1 MLVVSHS
8 VAGCCFDCVCIRSPD
23 FNLFVSG
30 KVVVFFFDAAA
41 AVIVITLLHQLKWKL
56 QNVFHD
62 ARHVP
67 RRCRYKRKRQQQYA
81 VLHGHGGQSGW
92 ISPEATI
99 CALCP
104 SSSRYVRVL
113 YDVRHFRLQFSTPRL
128 SHMRKCEA
136 HTETETEMLSRT
148 FATQFRRCRIH
159 RRRCVAMATAPIEK
173 KTWNAFFF
181 LLSALNWYRWRYSF
195 SLEPARVFGRGWNE
209 SFRFA
214 FVWRCRRSDNNE
226 ISNVPLY

>member
-99 CALCP
+99 CALCHVTFKLTVCACIVWCKAFSVAIFHSAFIAHAKMRSPHGNWNRNVVSYIRHTISTVPHSP
-104 SSSRYVRVL
+104 S
-113 YDVRHFRLQFSTPRL
+113 
-128 SHMRKCEA
+128 
-136 HTETETEMLSRT
+136 
-148 FATQFRRCRIH
+148 
-159 RRRCVAMATAPIEK
+159 
-173 KTWNAFFF
+173 
-181 LLSALNWYRWRYSF
+181 
-195 SLEPARVFGRGWNE
+195 
-209 SFRFA
+209 
-214 FVWRCRRSDNNE
+214 
-226 ISNVPLY
+226 